1 MTDIANKNGGLYY
14 FKDGLENKHQ
24 YGPINSFVE
33 FIFVSN
39 NKDEIMLSHLRL
51 GHPSLKYL

>member
-14 FKDGLENKHQ
+14 FKYGLENKHQ
-24 YGPINSFVE
+24 SGPINYFVE

-39 NKDEIMLSHLRL
+39 NKDEIMSWHLRL
-51 GHPSLKYL
+51 DHPSLKYL